1 MCTNGDAHADV
12 TAGPEGV
19 CGVCSYRK
27 YRCMTQIINDS
38 ASVVYVKSL
47 ALTYRR
53 CVVSSKS
60 TGFTMYPV

>member
-1 MCTNGDAHADV
+1 VGNDGAHADV

-27 YRCMTQIINDS
+27 YRCMRERINDYS
-38 ASVVYVKSL
+38 SDVYVKSL
-47 ALTYRR
+47 ALTFRH
-53 CVVSSKS
+53 CDVSSKS